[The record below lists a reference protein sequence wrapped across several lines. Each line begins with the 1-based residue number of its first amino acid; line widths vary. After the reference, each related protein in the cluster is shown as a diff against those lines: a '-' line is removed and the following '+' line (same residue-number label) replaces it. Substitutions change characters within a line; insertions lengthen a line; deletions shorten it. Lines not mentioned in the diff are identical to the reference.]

1 MDCRKFRT
9 MVSRMLDGELA
20 GAEGKSLLEEH
31 LGSCEECRR
40 FAEISS
46 AGLAIHR
53 SVGTADP
60 PPSLLPSILAA
71 VEVEPRR
78 GWVRGWLRMAVP
90 AFAAAAAV
98 FGFWIGGLMHESFMP
113 ARTESQTDVL
123 ELSYLDAY
131 PPGSMGAILMTATE
145 GGGDEER

>member
-1 MDCRKFRT
+1 MDCRKFRR

-20 GAEGKSLLEEH
+20 GTESKNLLEEH
-31 LGSCEECRR
+31 LESCEECRR

-53 SVGTADP
+53 SAREADP
-60 PPSLLPSILAA
+60 PLSLLTSILAA

-78 GWVRGWLRMAVP
+78 GWMRGWLRMAVP
-90 AFAAAAAV
+90 AAAAAAAV
-98 FGFWIGGLMHESFMP
+98 FGIWIGALMHESFVP
-113 ARTESQTDVL
+113 ARAESQTDVL

-131 PPGSMGAILMTATE
+131 PPGSMGAILMTSSE
-145 GGGDEER
+145 GGGDEQR